1 MCGNSVNSVQLY
13 RKLTNNIT
21 AIMYCYN
28 IIKSEMQLHVA
39 TVYMYIQILDL
50 TLYPPCT
57 YIYSYNTHKV
67 KCSCICFLHCCALLL
82 LLMKMSFS
90 QWTVYSEN

>member
-28 IIKSEMQLHVA
+28 TIKSEIQLHVA
-39 TVYMYIQILDL
+39 TVYMYRHWTSHYILLAHIYIAITL
-50 TLYPPCT
+50 TR
-57 YIYSYNTHKV
+57 
-67 KCSCICFLHCCALLL
+67 
-82 LLMKMSFS
+82 
-90 QWTVYSEN
+90 